1 MNNQAFQ
8 IGDVVTQKKV
18 NDFKPY
24 SYPVMRIV
32 EKITRNCFLCEWY
45 NKSWK
50 KWEQTPF
57 NSSELVKK

>member
-8 IGDVVTQKKV
+8 IGDVVNYKS
-18 NDFKPY
+18 NRPY
-24 SYPVMRIV
+24 PNMRIIDV
-32 EKITRNCFLCEWY
+32 IRPGYYLCEWY